1 MSARKVK
8 SRVTSATETIC
19 EILGVDE
26 PYQVPQRIMDTVT
39 GNERDGIYNAFLAA
53 FGYDVTRDWFH
64 EFYEDENAERKKNK
78 QDFTPPCLSRLASDV
93 VGYGAGVTYEPSAG
107 TGGML
112 ISRWDAERKRHH
124 PFEYRPS
131 MQWFVAEDMSD
142 RAIPFLLF
150 NLSIRGIN
158 ANVLHIDT
166 LTRRCKAAY
175 LLQNAADD
183 MLAYSDVI
191 ELPRNDLCMEAFG
204 IREWVDR
211 W

>member
-1 MSARKVK
+1 MREPSGSK
-8 SRVTSATETIC
+8 TATETIC
-19 EILGVDE
+19 GILEVDE
-26 PYQVPQRIMDTVT
+26 PYDVPKRIMDAVT
-39 GNERDGIYNAFLAA
+39 SRERDCIYNKFLEAFD
-53 FGYDVTRDWFH
+53 FDVSRDWFH

-78 QDFTPPCLSRLASDV
+78 QDFTPKSLSKLTSEL
-93 VGYGAGVTYEPSAG
+93 VGYGDGIVYEPSAG
-107 TGGML
+107 TGGMI
-112 ISRWDAERKRHH
+112 ISRWDMQRRRYH
-124 PFEYRPS
+124 PFEYKPS

-142 RAIPFLLF
+142 RAVPFLLF

-175 LLQNAADD
+175 LVENKAND

-191 ELPRNDLCMEAFG
+191 ELPKNDACMRMFD

>member
-1 MSARKVK
+1 MSEPRESK
-8 SRVTSATETIC
+8 TATETIC
-19 EILGVDE
+19 GILAVDE
-26 PYQVPQRIMDTVT
+26 PYDVPRRIMDAVT
-39 GNERDGIYNAFLAA
+39 SHERDCIYNKFLEAFD
-53 FGYDVTRDWFH
+53 FDVSRDWFH

-78 QDFTPPCLSRLASDV
+78 QDFTPKSLSKLTSEL
-93 VGYGAGVTYEPSAG
+93 VGYGDGIVYEPSAG
-107 TGGML
+107 TGGMI
-112 ISRWDAERKRHH
+112 ISRWDMQRRRYH
-124 PFEYRPS
+124 PFEYKPS

-142 RAIPFLLF
+142 RAVPFLLF

-175 LLQNAADD
+175 LVENKAND

-191 ELPRNDLCMEAFG
+191 ELPKNDACMRMFD

>member
-1 MSARKVK
+1 MSARRAKTSVP
-8 SRVTSATETIC
+8 SATETIC
-19 EILGVDE
+19 RILGVDE
-26 PYQVPQRIMDTVT
+26 PYQVPQRVMEAVMSD
-39 GNERDGIYNAFLAA
+39 ERDRVYDEFLTA

-78 QDFTPPCLSRLASDV
+78 QDFTPPSLSRLASEL
-93 VGYGAGVTYEPSAG
+93 VGYGAGLVYEPSAG

-112 ISRWDAERKRHH
+112 IARWDAERKRHH
-124 PFEYRPS
+124 PFDYRPS

-142 RAIPFLLF
+142 RAIPFLLL

-166 LTRRCKAAY
+166 LTRRCKAVY
-175 LLQNAADD
+175 LVQNARDD
-183 MLAYSDVI
+183 MLVFSDVI
-191 ELPRNDLCMEAFG
+191 ELPKNDRCMQAFG
-204 IREWVDR
+204 ISEWVSR

>member
-8 SRVTSATETIC
+8 QHNPSATDTIC
-19 EILGVDE
+19 GILGVDE
-26 PYQVPQRIMDTVT
+26 PYQVPQRIMETVT
-39 GNERDGIYNAFLAA
+39 GTERDDIYDAFLAA

-78 QDFTPPCLSRLASDV
+78 QDFTPTSLSRLVSELA
-93 VGYGAGVTYEPSAG
+93 GYGSGVVYEPSAG

-112 ISRWDAERKRHH
+112 IARWDAERKRHH
-124 PFEYRPS
+124 PFDYKPS

-158 ANVLHIDT
+158 ANVLHIDS

-175 LLQNAADD
+175 LVENARDD
-183 MLAYSDVI
+183 MLAFSDVV
-191 ELPRNDLCMEAFG
+191 ELPRNDKCMQAFD

>member
-1 MSARKVK
+1 MSEPRESK
-8 SRVTSATETIC
+8 TATETIC
-19 EILGVDE
+19 GILEVDE
-26 PYQVPQRIMDTVT
+26 PYDVPRRIMDAVT
-39 GNERDGIYNAFLAA
+39 SPERDCIYNKFLEAFD
-53 FGYDVTRDWFH
+53 FDVSRDWFH

-78 QDFTPPCLSRLASDV
+78 QDFTPKSLSKLTSEL
-93 VGYGAGVTYEPSAG
+93 VGYGDGIVYEPSAG
-107 TGGML
+107 TGGMI
-112 ISRWDAERKRHH
+112 ISRWDMQRRRYH
-124 PFEYRPS
+124 PFEYKPS

-142 RAIPFLLF
+142 RAVPFLLF

-175 LLQNAADD
+175 LVENKAND

-191 ELPRNDLCMEAFG
+191 ELPKNDACMRVFD